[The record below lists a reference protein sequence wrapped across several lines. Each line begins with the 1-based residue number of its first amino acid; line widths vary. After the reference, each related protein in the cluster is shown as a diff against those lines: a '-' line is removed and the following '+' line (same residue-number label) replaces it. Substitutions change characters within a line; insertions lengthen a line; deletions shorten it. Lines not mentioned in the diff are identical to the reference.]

1 METHENYNMQHQDIR
16 YENNIYYG
24 DVIEGVNFEYAKKIT
39 AVNAI
44 NLASLAWSPPTLKK
58 LSIGGIVEAS
68 VKFRWEKINDSN
80 ILGYKIYWRETTSPT
95 WDNSRFVEDVSEATL
110 NGIVIDNFFF
120 GVSTVGKNGFE
131 SPVLFPNSIFR
142 E

>member
-80 ILGYKIYWRETTSPT
+80 ILGYKIYWRETTSTT

>member
-1 METHENYNMQHQDIR
+1 
-16 YENNIYYG
+16 
-24 DVIEGVNFEYAKKIT
+24 
-39 AVNAI
+39 
-44 NLASLAWSPPTLKK
+44 LKK

>member
-1 METHENYNMQHQDIR
+1 M
-16 YENNIYYG
+16 
-24 DVIEGVNFEYAKKIT
+24 
-39 AVNAI
+39 
-44 NLASLAWSPPTLKK
+44 
-58 LSIGGIVEAS
+58 
-68 VKFRWEKINDSN
+68 NDSN